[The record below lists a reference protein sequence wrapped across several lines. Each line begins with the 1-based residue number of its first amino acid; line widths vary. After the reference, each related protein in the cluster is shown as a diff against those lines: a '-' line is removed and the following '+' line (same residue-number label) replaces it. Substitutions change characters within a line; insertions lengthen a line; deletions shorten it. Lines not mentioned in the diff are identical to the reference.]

1 MVYRSLIHAEMTVH
15 AMNKN
20 VKSNIY
26 CQTEKLF
33 PLLIHVDHFKIAGS
47 IIICLKYTNMAQ
59 FR

>member
-33 PLLIHVDHFKIAGS
+33 PLLIHVDHFKITGN
-47 IIICLKYTNMAQ
+47 IIIYLK
-59 FR
+59 